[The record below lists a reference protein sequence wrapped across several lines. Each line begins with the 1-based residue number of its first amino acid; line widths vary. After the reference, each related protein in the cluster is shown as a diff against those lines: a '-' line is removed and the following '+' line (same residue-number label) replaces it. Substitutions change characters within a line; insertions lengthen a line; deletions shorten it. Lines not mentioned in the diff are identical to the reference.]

1 MPFRPQTNAANRKR
15 MQDNNR
21 SGGLSSKTAGQIASA
36 TAATAALAAAAKA
49 AVSDKLNVN
58 MLAYPLDTAAF
69 AQGHYVIF
77 QLHSTTNGRLVK
89 EDQQGGFKKRS
100 FALKAGTK
108 RVGTQIALY
117 MPPSVSV
124 SYKTKYGDVAISST
138 AEQAINTIGA
148 VKNAEGL
155 AAVGEGA
162 KGVAKTVAAGGK
174 KMAAGAAGTV
184 TGGLAPGLKELAFVQ
199 AGKIVTDKMELVFE
213 GVERRNFSF
222 EFNFIPKSRRES
234 EQVDKIVSAFKIAML
249 PEYTSSFGAVVGAAI
264 GVGDTAG
271 VVDTGQDR
279 TLSIPTTM
287 DIKYYVQTEDGT
299 PVENRY
305 LNRIS
310 TCYLQ
315 DMDVEYGGD
324 RYTAYEHFG
333 KGAPPQQT
341 KITLSFQEIEII
353 TKEAAREG
361 Y

>member
-1 MPFRPQTNAANRKR
+1 MPFKGRTPFNKAKEA
-15 MQDNNR
+15 DNIR
-21 SGGLSSKTAGQIASA
+21 HGGLSTRPGP
-36 TAATAALAAAAKA
+36 TAALYALENTDAN
-49 AVSDKLNVN
+49 SQQQNPLSVN
-58 MLAYPLDTAAF
+58 MLSYPLDTAAF

-89 EDQQGGFKKRS
+89 EDKGDGFKKRS

-124 SYKTKYGDVAISST
+124 SYKTKYGDVPISST

-148 VKNAEGL
+148 VKNAEGF
-155 AAVGEGA
+155 AAVGEAG
-162 KGVAKTVAAGGK
+162 KGVAKTVGAGVK
-174 KMAAGAAGTV
+174 TMASAAAGT
-184 TGGLAPGLKELAFVQ
+184 TSNALAPGLKELAFVQ

-222 EFNFIPKSRRES
+222 EFNFIPKSEQES
-234 EQVDKIVSAFKIAML
+234 KQVDKIVNAFKIAML
-249 PEYTSSFGAVVGAAI
+249 PEYTSSFGPVIGTAL
-264 GVGDTAG
+264 GVGSSG
-271 VVDTGQDR
+271 GVDTGQDR

-315 DMDVEYGGD
+315 DMEVEYGGE
-324 RYTAYEHFG
+324 RYTAYRYDG
-333 KGAPPQQT
+333 DKGAPPQQT

>member
-1 MPFRPQTNAANRKR
+1 MPLSNNTSVANNLRRRQQARHGKKTSSTPETTGA
-15 MQDNNR
+15 QEATTAKGAGAPK
-21 SGGLSSKTAGQIASA
+21 GG
-36 TAATAALAAAAKA
+36 
-49 AVSDKLNVN
+49 DKLNVN
-58 MLAYPLDTAAF
+58 MLSYPLDTAAF

-89 EDQQGGFKKRS
+89 EDKPSGFKKRS

-124 SYKTKYGDVAISST
+124 SYKTKYGDVPISST

-162 KGVAKTVAAGGK
+162 KGVGKTLAAGGK
-174 KMAAGAAGTV
+174 SALAATAGT
-184 TGGLAPGLKELAFVQ
+184 TSNALAPGLKELAFVQ

-213 GVERRNFSF
+213 GVDRRTFNF

-234 EQVDKIVSAFKIAML
+234 EQVDQIVNAFKIAML
-249 PEYTSSFGAVVGAAI
+249 PEYTSSFGAVMGTAL
-264 GVGDTAG
+264 GVGSSG
-271 VVDTGQDR
+271 LGVDTGQDR

-341 KITLSFQEIEII
+341 KITLMFQEIEII

>member
-1 MPFRPQTNAANRKR
+1 MPFKGRTPFNKAKAS
-15 MQDNNR
+15 DNSR
-21 SGGLSSKTAGQIASA
+21 SGGLFTRPAP
-36 TAATAALAAAAKA
+36 TAALFATENTD
-49 AVSDKLNVN
+49 SDFQKQNPLSVK
-58 MLAYPLDTAAF
+58 MLSYPLDTAAF

-89 EDQQGGFKKRS
+89 EDKGDGFKKRS

-124 SYKTKYGDVAISST
+124 SYKTKYGDVPISST

-162 KGVAKTVAAGGK
+162 KGVGKTLGAGLK
-174 KMAAGAAGTV
+174 SAGAAAAGT
-184 TGGLAPGLKELAFVQ
+184 TSNALAPGLKELAFVQ

-213 GVERRNFSF
+213 GVDRRTFNF
-222 EFNFIPKSRRES
+222 EFNFIPKSQDES

-249 PEYTSSFGAVVGAAI
+249 PEYTSSFGAVMGTAL
-264 GVGDTAG
+264 GVGSSG
-271 VVDTGQDR
+271 GVDTGQDR

-287 DIKYYVQTEDGT
+287 DIKYYMQTQNGT

-315 DMDVEYGGD
+315 DMDVEYGGE
-324 RYTAYEHFG
+324 RYTAYEYDG
-333 KGAPPQQT
+333 SKGSPPQQT

>member
-1 MPFRPQTNAANRKR
+1 VPFKGRTPFNKAKAS
-15 MQDNNR
+15 DNNR
-21 SGGLSSKTAGQIASA
+21 SGGLLTRP
-36 TAATAALAAAAKA
+36 AATAAVFATENTD
-49 AVSDKLNVN
+49 SDFQKQNPLSVN
-58 MLAYPLDTAAF
+58 MLSYPVDTADF

-89 EDQQGGFKKRS
+89 EDKGGGFKKRS

-155 AAVGEGA
+155 AAVGEGV
-162 KGVAKTVAAGGK
+162 KGVAKTVGAGLKSAAS
-174 KMAAGAAGTV
+174 AAAGT
-184 TGGLAPGLKELAFVQ
+184 TSNALAPGLKELAFVQ

-213 GVERRNFSF
+213 GVERRNFNF
-222 EFNFIPKSRRES
+222 EFNFIPKSQNES
-234 EQVDKIVSAFKIAML
+234 KQVDAIVNAFKIAML
-249 PEYTSSFGAVVGAAI
+249 PEYTSSFGPVVGTAL
-264 GVGDTAG
+264 GVGNSG
-271 VVDTGQDR
+271 GVDTGQDR

-287 DIKYYVQTEDGT
+287 DIKYYMQTQNGT

-315 DMDVEYGGD
+315 DMEVEYGGE
-324 RYTAYEHFG
+324 RYTAYEYDG
-333 KGAPPQQT
+333 SKGSPPQQT
-341 KITLSFQEIEII
+341 KLTLSFQEIEII
-353 TKEAAREG
+353 TKEAAKVG